1 MDVNCLHLLI
11 KHEGSRNPVSRRT
24 NASTAKVSKADAI
37 AELKQWE
44 ARIRKGE
51 ISFEDAA
58 KQRSDC
64 GSFAQGGSLG
74 TFGKGEMQKPFE
86 DAAFAL
92 KVRRG
97 QDIFVRLLTNSE
109 QVGEISGI
117 VDTDSGVH
125 IIKRLA

>member
-1 MDVNCLHLLI
+1 MEVNCLHLLI

-24 NASTAKVSKADAI
+24 NASTAKVPKADAI
-37 AELKQWE
+37 AELKEWE

-64 GSFAQGGSLG
+64 GSFAQNGSLG

-92 KVRRG
+92 KVRGYRG
-97 QDIFVRLLTNSE
+97 ECWCCGGSELLRKGWRSQRNCRH
-109 QVGEISGI
+109 G
-117 VDTDSGVH
+117 
-125 IIKRLA
+125 L

>member
-1 MDVNCLHLLI
+1 MLFSKPLFFGICSVFLI
-11 KHEGSRNPVSRRT
+11 IFFCGR
-24 NASTAKVSKADAI
+24 
-37 AELKQWE
+37 E

-64 GSFAQGGSLG
+64 GSCAQGGDLG
-74 TFGKGEMQKPFE
+74 FFGRGDMQKPFE
-86 DAAFAL
+86 DASFAL
-92 KVRRG
+92 K
-97 QDIFVRLLTNSE
+97 
-109 QVGEISGI
+109 VGEISGI